1 MLRSPLA
8 CGYPVEKSSIA
19 EENRESCASN
29 ALSSRKAKTHN
40 QAELLTSITSNM
52 DTAAA
57 DGD

>member
-19 EENRESCASN
+19 EENRERGASH
-29 ALSSRKAKTHN
+29 ALSARKAKNHN
-40 QAELLTSITSNM
+40 QAELLTSITSNT
-52 DTAAA
+52 DTGAA